1 MCNNSYKLLKYIKKE
16 TLLGCELDSD
26 REMSKSWEP
35 TNLGGSLGEMYEQK
49 CVSASW
55 HFPYNKKSIC

>member
-1 MCNNSYKLLKYIKKE
+1 MEKAKQCWGVNEIHN
-16 TLLGCELDSD
+16 D
-26 REMSKSWEP
+26 RETSKSWEP
-35 TNLGGSLGEMYEQK
+35 TNLGGSLGEMYGQK